1 MKRALALF
9 CLENLSMRKYPL
21 FIDLTDRATP
31 IAGGGVSAQ
40 RKARLVAK
48 AGARPHFVWPSIDP
62 AIREEFAAGANY
74 SERFPQSEDFVGAP
88 VAFIALDD
96 VEEPERW
103 AVLAREAGAL
113 VNVVDRP
120 DLCDFITPSIIDRGA
135 LSIAIST
142 DGAGPVY
149 GRALRAQIE
158 ALLPGRAGA
167 LLDFAAGYRDAVK
180 AAFSEVE
187 RRAFWEAFFAGP
199 VAAAV
204 LSGDEPRAH
213 EAMLEAINRPQTDQ
227 KEGVVHIVG
236 AGPGDPD
243 LLTLKAFRL
252 IQSADVILYDRLV
265 SDEVLDLAR
274 RDADRLY
281 VGKAKANH
289 SVPQEK
295 IEALMIALA
304 REGKTVVRLKGGDP
318 FVFGRGGEELDALRA
333 AGVAARVTP
342 GVTAAAGCAAAAGMA
357 LTHRD
362 YAQAVTFVTGH
373 AKGEA
378 DPDLD
383 WAALAALKNTLV
395 VYMGVGKASRIA
407 EQLIAHGRAAA
418 TPAAVI
424 ENGTRENQ
432 IVVKGALGDLPSL
445 IDAAGVKGPALLV
458 IGEVAALADGETL
471 KSLIEKE
478 RLVA

>member
-1 MKRALALF
+1 MELKPKIK
-9 CLENLSMRKYPL
+9 LENLSMKRYPL
-21 FIDLTDRATP
+21 FIDLAGKTVP
-31 IAGGGVSAQ
+31 IVGGGVSAQ
-40 RKARLVAK
+40 RKARLVAA
-48 AGARPHFVWPSIDP
+48 AGARPRFIWPIIDL
-62 AIREEFAAGANY
+62 AIRHEFDATADY
-74 SERFPQSEDFVGAP
+74 SERPPAAADFADSCI
-88 VAFIALDD
+88 AFIAVDD
-96 VEEPERW
+96 AEASERW
-103 AVLAREAGAL
+103 TTLARDAGAF

-120 DLCDFITPSIIDRGA
+120 DLCDFTTPSIINRGA
-135 LSIAIST
+135 LTVAIST

-158 ALLPGRAGA
+158 ALLPARAGA
-167 LLDFAAGYRDAVK
+167 LLEFAAGYRDAVK
-180 AAFSEVE
+180 ARFSEAE
-187 RRAFWEAFFAGP
+187 RRAFWEGFFAGP

-204 LSGDEPRAH
+204 LAGKEARAH
-213 EAMLEAINRPQTDQ
+213 EAMLETINRPQAGQ
-227 KEGVVHIVG
+227 RKGVVHIVG

-252 IQSADVILYDRLV
+252 IQAADVILYDRLV
-265 SDEVLDLAR
+265 SDEILNLAR

-289 SVPQEK
+289 AVPQGE
-295 IEALMIALA
+295 IEARMIALA

-333 AGVAARVTP
+333 ADVAATVTP
-342 GVTAAAGCAAAAGMA
+342 GVTAATGCAAAAGMA

-362 YAQAVTFVTGH
+362 YAQSVTFVTGH

-383 WAALAALKNTLV
+383 WAALASLKNTLV
-395 VYMGVGKASRIA
+395 VYMGVGKASRITQ
-407 EQLIAHGRAAA
+407 QLIAHGRSAS

-432 IVVKGALGDLPSL
+432 IIVKGALGELPSL
-445 IDAAGVKGPALLV
+445 INAAGIKGPALLV
-458 IGEVAALADGETL
+458 IGEVAALADGEAI
-471 KSLIEKE
+471 KSLTRKE